1 MEDNVC
7 IPSVSIKHNDAPML
21 TTSVLSHAEEDVKK
35 AGELFR
41 YFNTLDVTG
50 HIEKKNGLSYLSW
63 PFAVQ
68 EARRKCPDFSFSIQ
82 TFNGYPYQFD
92 PKTGYMVYTTVT
104 MGGITIPMWLP
115 VMDSSNN
122 AMKDVPYQYEVAKY
136 EYNPQTRRKE
146 KTGTEMKT
154 VEAATMFDINKA
166 IMRCLVKNLAMFGL
180 GLHIYAGEDLPE
192 TVELYDSVGKT
203 IEPIIEEILVVAK
216 AKKDELNKLGKEI
229 KGIDNWGATVIGDIL
244 FTSCKTKNPN
254 NIKSIPVAEATL
266 KALKG
271 FDVHEFAE
279 KAKEE
284 AKENK

>member
-1 MEDNVC
+1 MEENIC
-7 IPSVSIKHNDAPML
+7 IPSVDIKHNDAPML

-104 MGGITIPMWLP
+104 MGGVTIPMWLP
-115 VMDSSNN
+115 VMDSSNK
-122 AMKDVPYQYEVAKY
+122 AMKDVPYEYEVYDKFKKQY
-136 EYNPQTRRKE
+136 TK
-146 KTGTEMKT
+146 KK
-154 VEAATMFDINKA
+154 VEAATMFEINKT
-166 IMRCLVKNLAMFGL
+166 IMRCLVKNMAMFGL

-266 KALKG
+266 KALKS

>member
-1 MEDNVC
+1 MEENVY
-7 IPSVSIKHNDAPML
+7 IPSVNIKHNDVPML

-41 YFNTLDVTG
+41 YFNTLDVTE

-104 MGGITIPMWLP
+104 MGGVTIPMWLP
-115 VMDSSNN
+115 VMDSSNK
-122 AMKDVPYQYEVAKY
+122 AMKDVPYEYEVYDKFKKQY
-136 EYNPQTRRKE
+136 TK
-146 KTGTEMKT
+146 KK
-154 VEAATMFDINKA
+154 VEAATMFEINKT
-166 IMRCLVKNLAMFGL
+166 IMRCLVKNMAMFGL

-266 KALKG
+266 KALKS

>member
-1 MEDNVC
+1 MEENVC
-7 IPSVSIKHNDAPML
+7 IPSVNIKHNDVPML
-21 TTSVLSHAEEDVKK
+21 TTSILSHAEEDVKK

-104 MGGITIPMWLP
+104 MGGVTIPMWLP
-115 VMDSSNN
+115 VMDSSNK
-122 AMKDVPYQYEVAKY
+122 AMKDVPYEYEVYDKFKKQY
-136 EYNPQTRRKE
+136 TK
-146 KTGTEMKT
+146 KK
-154 VEAATMFDINKA
+154 VEAATMFEINKT

-266 KALKG
+266 KALKS

>member
-1 MEDNVC
+1 MEENVC
-7 IPSVSIKHNDAPML
+7 IPSLSIKNNDVPML
-21 TTSVLSHAEEDVKK
+21 TASVLSHAEEDVKK

-104 MGGITIPMWLP
+104 MGGVTIPMWLP
-115 VMDSSNN
+115 VMDSSNK
-122 AMKDVPYQYEVAKY
+122 AMKDVPYEYEVYDKSKK
-136 EYNPQTRRKE
+136 QFIK
-146 KTGTEMKT
+146 KK
-154 VEAATMFDINKA
+154 VEAATMFEINKT
-166 IMRCLVKNLAMFGL
+166 IMRCLVKNMAMFGL
-180 GLHIYAGEDLPE
+180 GLHIFAGEDLPE
-192 TVELYDSVGKT
+192 TVDLYDSVGKT
-203 IEPIIEEILVVAK
+203 IEPIIEEILEVAK

-229 KGIDNWGATVIGDIL
+229 KGIDNLGATVIGDIL

-266 KALKG
+266 KALKS
-271 FDVHEFAE
+271 FDVHEFAK